1 MPTEGAPR
9 LLPWRPAAT
18 TCDGTSRA
26 AADGGVG
33 RVEVPRQNGAGTRPG
48 AGDRSC
54 GDRLVNAPCV
64 RGVGPT
70 WQRRPTDAGARV
82 WRTAA
87 RVPRPLCSGALP
99 SFPSF
104 KMSSSPR
111 SRPSEA
117 MAGLGRR
124 APGRGQAC
132 PARKGPGDAP
142 RPLDYVPSSQTLT
155 ARKVIRLSKAD
166 ENVCCKRRE
175 ICLWSLWFSS
185 KFAVIGFSRWLRQ
198 ESNGRFE

>member
-33 RVEVPRQNGAGTRPG
+33 RVEVPRQNGAGTRRG
-48 AGDRSC
+48 AGDRAC
-54 GDRLVNAPCV
+54 GHRLVNAPCV

-104 KMSSSPR
+104 KMSSSPWAPRVGMNPMTYQFLTFGISAIRTCLLAYQPGLWHTSRRLAHQPGIWRISQDFGISHRRASDIWHIALARR
-111 SRPSEA
+111 SRTMGS
-117 MAGLGRR
+117 G
-124 APGRGQAC
+124 
-132 PARKGPGDAP
+132 
-142 RPLDYVPSSQTLT
+142 
-155 ARKVIRLSKAD
+155 
-166 ENVCCKRRE
+166 
-175 ICLWSLWFSS
+175 
-185 KFAVIGFSRWLRQ
+185 AV
-198 ESNGRFE
+198 